1 MSELPPGWIQTP
13 VEDLAEEVKG
23 SIAPNSGEQYE
34 LYSVPAYPTGA
45 PEMVVGAVI
54 GSNKRPVAP
63 NDVLLC
69 KINPRINR
77 VWYVGP
83 HTKFRQLASTEFIP
97 LRLPLSNAVTAR
109 YLMWYLRSPVFRE
122 WIKLNAEGA
131 TGSHTRAKSAG
142 ILRQLVPLAPFA
154 EQERIVA
161 AIEEQFSRLDAGAAA
176 LESARRKVNR
186 MRAAVLREAIE
197 GRLVAHDPA
206 EPAVSGPLPVDVI
219 AGEAFPEQPR
229 NWTTTTI
236 AGIASVTSGA
246 TPSRRRSDYW
256 TGGSI
261 PWVTSTMLNA
271 KTVQRANEFVTPR
284 ALADTSIKLML
295 PGTLL
300 VAMYGEGQT
309 RGRCSELLIEAT
321 TNQACAAIVVRNELA
336 QIQPY
341 IKMFLIASYE
351 ANRRLSVGGV
361 QPNLSVGTI
370 KDIRIALP
378 PMREQARI
386 LSEADRQL
394 ASLDQLE
401 DALVQQEHR
410 TRRLRSSIL
419 ADAFSGDLVPQDPG
433 EEPAA
438 DLLNRIAAGR
448 AVFNSSAM
456 APGRRPRTPPEKI
469 TA

>member
-1 MSELPPGWIQTP
+1 MSQLPLGWTLSHLDACAENLDSRRVPVNSSERAARAGEVPYYGATGQVGWIDRP
-13 VEDLAEEVKG
+13 LFNEELVLLGED
-23 SIAPNSGEQYE
+23 
-34 LYSVPAYPTGA
+34 GA
-45 PEMVVGAVI
+45 PFLERHRSKAYLISGPSWVNNHAHVLRGRAV
-54 GSNKRPVAP
+54 SNRYLMHFLNSIDYHGLANGTTRLKLTQASMNSISVPVAP
-63 NDVLLC
+63 Q
-69 KINPRINR
+69 R
-77 VWYVGP
+77 
-83 HTKFRQLASTEFIP
+83 
-97 LRLPLSNAVTAR
+97 
-109 YLMWYLRSPVFRE
+109 
-122 WIKLNAEGA
+122 
-131 TGSHTRAKSAG
+131 
-142 ILRQLVPLAPFA
+142 
-154 EQERIVA
+154 EQERIVES
-161 AIEEQFSRLDAGAAA
+161 IEEQFSRLDAGVAA
-176 LESARRKVNR
+176 LAIARTKVKR

-197 GRLVAHDPA
+197 GRLAAHDA
-206 EPAVSGPLPVDVI
+206 DEPAVSVTLPVDVI

-261 PWVTSTMLNA
+261 PWVTSTLLNA

-321 TNQACAAIVVRNELA
+321 TNQACAAIVVRDELV

-351 ANRRLSVGGV
+351 ANRRRSVGGV
-361 QPNLSVGTI
+361 QPNLSVGAI

-401 DALVQQEHR
+401 HALVQQEHR
-410 TRRLRSSIL
+410 TRSLRSSIL
-419 ADAFSGDLVPQDPG
+419 AAAFSGDLVPQDPG

-438 DLLNRIAAGR
+438 DVLHRIAAGR
-448 AVFNSSAM
+448 AVFNSRAA
-456 APGRRPRTPPEKI
+456 APRSRRRTPPEKI